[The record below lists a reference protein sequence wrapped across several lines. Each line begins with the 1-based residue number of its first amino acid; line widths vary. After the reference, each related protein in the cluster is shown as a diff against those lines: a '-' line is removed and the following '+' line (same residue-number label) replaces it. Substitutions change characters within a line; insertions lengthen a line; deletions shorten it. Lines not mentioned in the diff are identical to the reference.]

1 MVDDAFTPI
10 DKTVISTA
18 VEEFDVGASLRLS
31 NRNVC
36 IEYQFGNLHN
46 AYSLS
51 CHNKYW

>member
-36 IEYQFGNLHN
+36 IEYMFGSITYIIDIVSV
-46 AYSLS
+46 AI
-51 CHNKYW
+51 